1 MSGVLYKTVNGV
13 RVAMSD
19 EEQEATL
26 AAWAAAEAAPA
37 PVPISVTPLQMRKAL
52 RMTGLKAQADA
63 YLATLDEQA
72 QEAWEYAIEIR
83 IDDPFIEGARVALG
97 MTEAEAN
104 DLFRLAASL

>member
-37 PVPISVTPLQMRKAL
+37 PVPFSVTPLQMRKAL
-52 RMTGLKAQADA
+52 RQAGLKAQADA
-63 YLATLDEQA
+63 HLATLGEEQT
-72 QEAWEYAIEIR
+72 EAWEYAVVILR
-83 IDDPFIEGARVALG
+83 SDPFIEGARVALG
-97 MTEAEAN
+97 MTEAAAD